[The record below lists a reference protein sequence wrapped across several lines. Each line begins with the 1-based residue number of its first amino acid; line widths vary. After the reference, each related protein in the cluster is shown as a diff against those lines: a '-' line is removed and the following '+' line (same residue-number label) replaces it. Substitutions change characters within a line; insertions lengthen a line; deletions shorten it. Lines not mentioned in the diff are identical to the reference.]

1 MPPRI
6 ASLLIAT
13 AWMASLIVAGVV
25 GWRIATSPS
34 VTPRT
39 SPRDTERP
47 APPDPSRAREMERLR
62 EENAGLRDALRRGQG
77 EAQESSADRQLPV
90 TDREADPGKI
100 DYYLDR
106 YFAARRDGSL
116 VSELDDAVALALR
129 VARAGSPGVEQMAE
143 RALGAESAEERVLSL
158 DVLSMVADPLALKTI
173 LEYPWDELAGDLGS
187 RDMRSWD
194 WTMVERQLEEL
205 PSSAVTPNLER
216 LENRLKDE
224 RAELAGQLSDEGL
237 RACVQLALRHG
248 SPGSVSI
255 LQQVWPELDGDAKS
269 SVVDSLLFVETRAS
283 LDFLGEIAARD
294 ESPATRARADSARRI
309 LAEHLGKSRGR

>member
-1 MPPRI
+1 
-6 ASLLIAT
+6 
-13 AWMASLIVAGVV
+13 MASLVVAGVV
-25 GWRIATSPS
+25 GWRIATSTS

-39 SPRDTERP
+39 SQRDTERP
-47 APPDPSRAREMERLR
+47 APPDPSRAREVERLR
-62 EENAGLRDALRRGQG
+62 EENASLRDALRRGQG
-77 EAQESSADRQLPV
+77 DVQESSADRQGVPAA
-90 TDREADPGKI
+90 DREADPGKI
-100 DYYLDR
+100 AYYLDR
-106 YFAARRDGSL
+106 YFDAMRDGSL

-194 WTMVERQLEEL
+194 WTMVERHLEEL

-248 SPGSVSI
+248 SPGSVSM
-255 LQQVWPELDGDAKS
+255 LQQVWPELDGDARS

-294 ESPATRARADSARRI
+294 ESQATRAKADSARRI